1 MYKKVIIVCL
11 FLLLYFGASR
21 GIFAISLGNLKVY
34 SYLNEA
40 LNAEIILD
48 NIDELDNSN
57 ILVELANPKDFI
69 RAGIPRPFFLSKLK
83 FDVVRKND
91 ITLIHISTKKAVK
104 DPLLDFLIQ
113 VTWPDGKLV
122 KSYTILL
129 DPSPYKDKQ
138 AEINAPAIGKQQYMP
153 DVVNKKGLSDA
164 IFATSL
170 EDPMENELSLEHKKQ
185 IDAIADEVI
194 AAAPATT
201 SELNLDEQADNI
213 QNNRSKNNEAGV
225 LDTVTSSLQI
235 FSQQPKKV
243 AIDYEK
249 LLDLKPSASALH
261 KDMVPLAESLAMA
274 QINNELDSLR
284 NKNHETSNTSS
295 TTNEHK
301 EVYNNGLELMK
312 KYGNDLLL
320 ACFLV
325 STTVFLFYKMM
336 QQPSILSTESIE
348 FTNQL
353 INNELSPATTTTPD
367 LKVNSKTNLSSVFEQ
382 TNLQDIPI
390 ESDQKI
396 YQPHALFSRNE
407 ELELKIELARQ
418 YIEAG
423 DRHSAKSILQ
433 DFNTA
438 SIKEPRY
445 REQIDSLLK
454 CLA

>member
-1 MYKKVIIVCL
+1 MYKKIIIVCL

-21 GIFAISLGNLKVY
+21 AIFAISLGNLKVY

-83 FDVVRKND
+83 FEVVRKND

-138 AEINAPAIGKQQYMP
+138 AEINAPAITKQQYMP

-213 QNNRSKNNEAGV
+213 QNNRTKNNEAGV

-274 QINNELDSLR
+274 QINNELESLR

-295 TTNEHK
+295 TINEHK

-336 QQPSILSTESIE
+336 QQPSILSTEPIE